1 MCVIERFNLVHPNG
15 APERKERLQYCPFGS
30 PTAPC
35 NNARIDYLPDAFVPW
50 PQPTLGE
57 PHQVEENNPRAAP
70 RPSRQEETRRF
81 KKFSNDLKLVFDFHI
96 PFTSRKTKKKNRP
109 GSERVFVRRR
119 ESQNFQDT
127 QPPMRPQPLAQPT
140 GYGRPIQGE
149 PAIVHVPDGPQRH
162 ALHNAEPRIIQPMRR
177 HPLDVQIHNG
187 GDSSSPSPPTPF
199 REHRRHHSRTPSE
212 VQRYEELKR
221 QIRERERRDHIER
234 RRREQAERDAR
245 DADEARRQAERET
258 ERLRRQNI
266 ELMREERRR
275 LHREERQNAL
285 EQERRREEQHRIQYQ
300 EQRRLESTRQ
310 ERRRQEMEEYEREQ
324 ARLQQELED
333 RQIMQEAAVRERLHN
348 DRIRRDQNERDRLDR
363 QRRAGI
369 PLRPRHE
376 TELHHRPHVS
386 FEDRGTQ
393 VIDDAIRA
401 ENRRRYEGRAPA
413 PPTRG
418 WSRRRDVGGGLQR
431 RDTIAVTQRQVYEDD
446 RRRGGRRFI

>member
-35 NNARIDYLPDAFVPW
+35 DNARIDYLPDAFVPW
-50 PQPTLGE
+50 PQPALGE
-57 PHQVEENNPRAAP
+57 PHQVEEKDPRAAP

-96 PFTSRKTKKKNRP
+96 PFTSRKTNKKNRP

-119 ESQNFQDT
+119 ESQKLQDT
-127 QPPMRPQPLAQPT
+127 QPPMRPEPLAQPT
-140 GYGRPIQGE
+140 GYGRPIHGE

-162 ALHNAEPRIIQPMRR
+162 ALHNAEPQVIRPRRR
-177 HPLDVQIHNG
+177 HPLNVQIHHA
-187 GDSSSPSPPTPF
+187 GDSSSPSPPIPL

-234 RRREQAERDAR
+234 QRREQAERDA
-245 DADEARRQAERET
+245 RQAERET

-310 ERRRQEMEEYEREQ
+310 ERRRRQEMAGYEREQ
-324 ARLQQELED
+324 ARLQQEWED
-333 RQIMQEAAVRERLHN
+333 RQIMQEAAVRERMHS
-348 DRIRRDQNERDRLDR
+348 DRMRRNQNERDRLDR

-386 FEDRGTQ
+386 FEERGTQ

-401 ENRRRYEGRAPA
+401 EDRRRFEGRAPA

-418 WSRRRDVGGGLQR
+418 WSRRRDIGGGLQR
-431 RDTIAVTQRQVYEDD
+431 RDTIAVTQRHIYEDD